1 MNEEATS
8 SNMRAAAR
16 RGARGGSK
24 GGRGRGGKGGGKGG
38 GGGSLAGRAAA
49 LAAFDKHFA
58 AAYGSRWQ
66 ALRSALERP
75 VEHVAWVNP
84 FVASTDSVLA
94 AFDRPCWASHVHP
107 SGCHLLARCDET
119 AELPTAVQV
128 CSAGL
133 RSSALPQAAAMLT
146 SHYALDGASPLPALA
161 LAPRPG
167 MRVLDLCAA
176 PGGKTLCLT
185 GQLFGGAFDGAPPS
199 TQTAVAV
206 ATASPRGSGT
216 GSEPGLVDG
225 DSSDSAP
232 PPPPPPAPLPA
243 PPLPAP
249 APVPEPRAAPLAAP
263 PAAPPDEESLPS
275 ARTLL
280 ISNDRSNPR
289 RARLRRV
296 IEEFVPRALL
306 KEATEL
312 PASTWRTERAVER
325 ATAAT
330 AGAGAR
336 EGHAGV
342 ESHAPVGVSLGA
354 LAVTG
359 VDASA
364 WGRGPAAP
372 AWSLVGFDRILVD
385 APCSSERHF
394 LHAGPADADAMWSR
408 ARLKRDAALQLAILR
423 NGVRLLA
430 VGGRLVYSTCSLAD
444 EENDGVVAKLL
455 AHKRHGAGMRL
466 ASPFVNL
473 EGTAVAPLLEGV
485 TRTKCGALMLPDR
498 SRFGPLYWAVLERKT
513 SVAEAAADG
522 TSDGDEDEDDEVEDD
537 EGDADDGSDELEDDV
552 DERSA

>member
-1 MNEEATS
+1 
-8 SNMRAAAR
+8 MRAAAR

-38 GGGSLAGRAAA
+38 GGGGLAGRAAA

-84 FVASTDSVLA
+84 FVASADSVLA

-128 CSAGL
+128 CGAGL

-199 TQTAVAV
+199 TQTAVAA
-206 ATASPRGSGT
+206 ATASPCGSGT
-216 GSEPGLVDG
+216 SNEPGLSHG

-232 PPPPPPAPLPA
+232 PPPPPPAPA
-243 PPLPAP
+243 PLPWP
-249 APVPEPRAAPLAAP
+249 AHVPEPRAAP
-263 PAAPPDEESLPS
+263 PAAPPDQECLPS

-296 IEEFVPRALL
+296 IDEFVPRALL
-306 KEATEL
+306 REATEL
-312 PASTWRTERAVER
+312 PASTWRSERAAER

-336 EGHAGV
+336 EGQSGV
-342 ESHAPVGVSLGA
+342 EGHAPVGASLGA

-444 EENDGVVAKLL
+444 EENDGVIAKLL
-455 AHKRHGAGMRL
+455 AHKRHGAGLRL
-466 ASPFVNL
+466 ASPFLNL

-522 TSDGDEDEDDEVEDD
+522 TSDDEEDEDEDEEAEDD
-537 EGDADDGSDELEDDV
+537 EGDANDGSDELDDDV
-552 DERSA
+552 DERSVR